1 MQLRVCHLRP
11 SFAGDLDSIDAGFH
25 GHDLDNE
32 QQLFFARHFDECEAR
47 DLHRVTT
54 RDVASTLDQ
63 VA

>member
-1 MQLRVCHLRP
+1 MQLQLRQLHP
-11 SFAGDLDSIDAGFH
+11 LFVGDVGSIDAGFH
-25 GHDLDNE
+25 GHDLDDE
-32 QQLFFARHFDECEAR
+32 QQLFFARHFDESEAR